1 MERTIGNLGEEI
13 RLHSD
18 PYANLSQRVIERACT
33 NALYALAPDLF
44 RVTGKLPSS
53 ACDVGDNY
61 VLLGPREHHEMDA
74 TTLEAFTRFSDLYRW
89 RIKNGDSLSIDRF
102 ARLLLP
108 NGQIARS
115 WWHEKKRPA
124 EKVRIARN
132 VKVGQRLFAKRI
144 KLMN

>member
-18 PYANLSQRVIERACT
+18 PYAKLSQRVIEQART
-33 NALYALAPDLF
+33 NALYALTPDLF
-44 RVTGKLPSS
+44 HVMGKLPSS

-61 VLLGPREHHEMDA
+61 VLLSPCEHHEMDA
-74 TTLEAFTRFSDLYRW
+74 TTLEAFTRFLDLYRW
-89 RIKNGDSLSIDRF
+89 WIKNGDSLSIDRF

-108 NGQIARS
+108 NGQIAQS

-124 EKVRIARN
+124 EKVQIARN
-132 VKVGQRLFAKRI
+132 VKVGQ
-144 KLMN
+144 